1 VLAKRIIPCLD
12 VDRGRVVKGTRFV
25 NLRDAGDPVE
35 VAARYEAEGA
45 DELVFLDITASHE
58 QRDILLE
65 VVRRTAEQVFGV
77 LRSGRGVTPASETLG
92 TDCMAETSDTGTTDF
107 EALLALMADR
117 GASDLHLKAGR
128 PPILRVEGEVA
139 FTDRPA
145 LDAGAI
151 TRLAEAAMGDQNRA
165 RLRERGQAG
174 FSCALPDGSRFR
186 VSVYRQRGRISVAV
200 RRVSRNIPTFGQLHL
215 PAETMQRLCRAW
227 QGLVIFTGVTGT
239 GKSTSIAACLDF
251 INARR
256 RCHIIT
262 IEDPI
267 EYLLEDKEAFV
278 DQREIGTDVPSY
290 EVALESLLRED
301 PDVVLVGE
309 MRSPETVEGVP
320 ATEVLL
326 ATPAVRSAIRSGET
340 DRLPDLI
347 SAGAADGMH
356 DLTQDLARLVREE
369 WVQPGA
375 AYEVAPNPEAL
386 KVAIH
391 GIEIRKGTVR

>member
-1 VLAKRIIPCLD
+1 
-12 VDRGRVVKGTRFV
+12 
-25 NLRDAGDPVE
+25 
-35 VAARYEAEGA
+35 
-45 DELVFLDITASHE
+45 
-58 QRDILLE
+58 
-65 VVRRTAEQVFGV
+65 
-77 LRSGRGVTPASETLG
+77 
-92 TDCMAETSDTGTTDF
+92 MAETSDTGTTDF

-128 PPILRVEGEVA
+128 PPILRVEGEVTFA
-139 FTDRPA
+139 DRPA
-145 LDAGAI
+145 LDADAI
-151 TRLAEAAMGDQNRA
+151 TRLLETAMGDQSRA

-174 FSCALPDGSRFR
+174 FSCVLPDGSRFR

-200 RRVSRNIPTFGQLHL
+200 RRVRRDIPTFGQLHL
-215 PAETMQRLCRAW
+215 PTETMQRLCRAW

-256 RCHIIT
+256 RCHIVT
-262 IEDPI
+262 LEDPI

-290 EVALESLLRED
+290 EVAMESLLRED

-309 MRSPETVEGVP
+309 MRSPETVEGVLRAAETTRLVFTTTHAMSAPGALRRVVDLFEERQRRLLRETLASNLVAVVCQRLVPAADPNVGRVP

-326 ATPAVRSAIRSGET
+326 ATPAVRSAICSGET

-386 KVAIH
+386 KVAIR